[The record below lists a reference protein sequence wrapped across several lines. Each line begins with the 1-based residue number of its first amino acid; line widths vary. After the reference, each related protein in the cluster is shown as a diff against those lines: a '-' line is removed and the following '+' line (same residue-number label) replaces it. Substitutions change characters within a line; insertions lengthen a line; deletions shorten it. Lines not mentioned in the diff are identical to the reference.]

1 MSTKMTL
8 PLLFIFL
15 LKINVSVINI
25 ISPQKILEKL
35 SENFVAMFSMN
46 NFERTE
52 LLHIFTPSL

>member
-1 MSTKMTL
+1 MSTKMTS

-15 LKINVSVINI
+15 LKINVSLINI

-35 SENFVAMFSMN
+35 SENFVTMFSMN

>member
-1 MSTKMTL
+1 MTL

-15 LKINVSVINI
+15 LKINVSLINI